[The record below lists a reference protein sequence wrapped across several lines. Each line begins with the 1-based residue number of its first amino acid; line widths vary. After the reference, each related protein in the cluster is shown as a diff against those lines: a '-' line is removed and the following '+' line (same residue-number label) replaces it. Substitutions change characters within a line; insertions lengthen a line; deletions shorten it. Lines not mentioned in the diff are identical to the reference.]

1 MNRKLAIRL
10 TGGTASVAALL
21 FAASFTANGLEY
33 LAPAAPPA
41 PAEARI
47 LVAQATSAPV
57 LVSYTAEQAKRG
69 EDRYKRD
76 CVECHGDDLSGGLLG
91 GPPLKGAAFEEKF
104 GQGAPA
110 SALFGFMSTAMP
122 PNAPGRYSPSVYA
135 DIMAFILKKNGFQ
148 PGAELPSDIDALDT
162 LTVEK

>member
-1 MNRKLAIRL
+1 MNRKHAISLA
-10 TGGTASVAALL
+10 GGTAAVAGLL
-21 FAASFTANGLEY
+21 LAASFTANGLEY
-33 LAPAAPPA
+33 VAPVPVAA

-47 LVAQATSAPV
+47 LVAQATPAPV

-76 CVECHGDDLSGGLLG
+76 CVECHGDDLGGGLLG
-91 GPPLKGAAFEEKF
+91 GPPLKGAGFEEKF
-104 GQGAPA
+104 AQGAPA

-122 PNAPGRYSPSVYA
+122 PNSPGRYSPTVYA